1 MRGGKKKQT
10 IKAQSLEAK
19 ALKYAMMKELTSNAD
34 MINDGTFFDAK
45 RDQEKNTSSTLFSQL
60 IE

>member
-1 MRGGKKKQT
+1 
-10 IKAQSLEAK
+10 
-19 ALKYAMMKELTSNAD
+19 MMKELTSNAD